1 MHRCNCGSCFNDVW
15 WWKFITLWCCMMI
28 VNLGHYHINSWTLD
42 AVFSHLMPTGVK
54 ILGCILTPPGEYNW
68 TIHVWRWCGLMSNY
82 FDHLLLLLL
91 LLLLTLWRYTNQII
105 IIILLKNYCA
115 LAVIFSSY
123 LATCQKDSNRPMTKI
138 NTYNISLTV
147 ITTTAHHQNSN
158 NYNSQPVQHSVTDNN
173 STTVDGQRFVLTANS
188 H

>member
-1 MHRCNCGSCFNDVW
+1 
-15 WWKFITLWCCMMI
+15 
-28 VNLGHYHINSWTLD
+28 
-42 AVFSHLMPTGVK
+42 
-54 ILGCILTPPGEYNW
+54 
-68 TIHVWRWCGLMSNY
+68 MSNY

-105 IIILLKNYCA
+105 IIILLKNFCA

-123 LATCQKDSNRPMTKI
+123 LATCQKDSNRHVTKI
-138 NTYNISLTV
+138 NTYDNISLTV
-147 ITTTAHHQNSN
+147 ITTTAHHANSN